1 MTRRN
6 APGPPMTRS
15 GPETGL
21 AGARPAVFARDGR
34 SAKARSIQRPAAVR
48 GAGMAGPPMR

>member
-15 GPETGL
+15 GPETDL